1 MVVSS
6 NGNNDKLDIMTRQ
19 QTLFDKIWESHTI
32 LEQPDGDTLLYVD
45 RLLTQENSFH
55 AFDNLRR
62 DGHKVRNP
70 GQVFNFSDHYVA
82 TRQDGAKPDPAIA
95 KMVEIIRADAEQY
108 GTRLFGPDDPDRGIL
123 HVVGPEQGIT
133 QPGLIIAGADSHTS
147 THGALG
153 AFGFGVGSSET
164 AHIMATQSIWRK
176 RPKTMRITIDGK
188 LGYGVSAKDIILAI
202 IGKIGAGGAVGHV
215 IEYAGSTI
223 ADMTV
228 EQRMTVCNMSIEAGA
243 RAGLVSPD
251 AKTID
256 YVKGRP
262 YAPSAENLDKA
273 VAFWLALAT
282 DDGATFDR
290 DITLDAGSVVPM
302 ASWGNSP
309 EDVAPIDGTI
319 PDPASESSDFRR
331 KKMERALDYMG
342 LTAGMKLTDIPI
354 DQVFIGSCTNGRIED
369 LRAAADVVR
378 GRSIKIPGMVVPGSR
393 NVKRQAEAEG
403 LDQVFI
409 QAGLEWHDAGCSM
422 CVAINGDN
430 VAKGKRCAST
440 SNRNF
445 EGRQGRG
452 SRTHLVSP
460 MMAAAAAI
468 TGHLTDVRELG
479 EEGRS

>member
-1 MVVSS
+1 
-6 NGNNDKLDIMTRQ
+6 
-19 QTLFDKIWESHTI
+19 
-32 LEQPDGDTLLYVD
+32 
-45 RLLTQENSFH
+45 
-55 AFDNLRR
+55 
-62 DGHKVRNP
+62 
-70 GQVFNFSDHYVA
+70 
-82 TRQDGAKPDPAIA
+82 
-95 KMVEIIRADAEQY
+95 
-108 GTRLFGPDDPDRGIL
+108 
-123 HVVGPEQGIT
+123 
-133 QPGLIIAGADSHTS
+133 
-147 THGALG
+147 
-153 AFGFGVGSSET
+153 
-164 AHIMATQSIWRK
+164 
-176 RPKTMRITIDGK
+176 
-188 LGYGVSAKDIILAI
+188 
-202 IGKIGAGGAVGHV
+202 
-215 IEYAGSTI
+215 
-223 ADMTV
+223 
-228 EQRMTVCNMSIEAGA
+228 
-243 RAGLVSPD
+243 
-251 AKTID
+251 
-256 YVKGRP
+256 
-262 YAPSAENLDKA
+262 
-273 VAFWLALAT
+273 
-282 DDGATFDR
+282 
-290 DITLDAGSVVPM
+290 M

-403 LDQVFI
+403 LDQAFI